1 MSMKTSKIVMKC
13 LGGTL
18 AFCSAVAMA
27 GGYIAGSTGTNT
39 KKMMKKT
46 ANKLSDLVDTVTSIM

>member
-13 LGGTL
+13 LSGTL
-18 AFCSAVAMA
+18 AVCSAVAMA
-27 GGYIAGSTGTNT
+27 GGYIAGSSGANT

-46 ANKLSDLVDTVTSIM
+46 AHKITDFVDTVTSIM